1 MILSKIAQLLV
12 GGTIG
17 SVVALNLLPAN
28 LASNSMAIAQLA
40 QALNPEE
47 VNLRVKQI
55 IVRIDGANQ
64 GSGSLIGHSGTTYT
78 VLTNWHVVKE
88 EGDYTIQTIDGRK
101 HQVDSASIKRLPG
114 LDLGIF
120 KFDSKQN
127 YQVAEL
133 GDASNLSEG
142 QTVYFAG
149 YPGELR
155 QEDNRYYRFFTANLV
170 GILPKATE
178 DGYSLVYSGEAFP
191 GMSGGPVLNKQ
202 GLMIGIHGE
211 ANIHAVSGGT
221 SNYGIAIN
229 SYQQAIAQG
238 NTQPASEP
246 QPAETETAEA
256 TQPDKA
262 ASPPEVIVDNTPQP
276 EAEPTESSSSLS
288 DNISS
293 VPTFTPDTSANT
305 PETSATEQPSETA
318 SDTDQSTAATQP
330 EAEETNEPVAV
341 DENSLVSART
351 GIDYTKLRN
360 LLEAK
365 KWSEADLHTYQ
376 LVEQIV
382 KSAKQQ
388 NKHVFIELK
397 TIANFSCPDVRT
409 IDALWKK
416 YSNNKF
422 GFSPQQ
428 KVWQNVNQQGDFST
442 QTWRRFATEVGWKE
456 GEVDSGSGYL
466 LHDELDFQPTEAP
479 AGHLPWWFALPDE
492 EQKVIKHLFARCNFN
507 PTVEELEAEA
517 GNEGEGTS
525 NNREAAN
532 NQPNINKVP
541 KSLN

>member
-1 MILSKIAQLLV
+1 MNFSSKIAQLLI

-17 SVVALNLLPAN
+17 SMVALNLLPVSV
-28 LASNSMAIAQLA
+28 ASNPTASQLA

-47 VNLRVKQI
+47 VNLRAKQI

-64 GSGSLIGHSGTTYT
+64 GSGSLIGQSGNTYT
-78 VLTNWHVVKE
+78 VLTNWHVVKDG
-88 EGDYTIQTIDGRK
+88 GDYTIQTIDGRK
-101 HQVDSASIKRLPG
+101 HQVDSASIERLPG
-114 LDLGIF
+114 LDLAIF
-120 KFDSKQN
+120 KFNSSQN

-133 GDASNLSEG
+133 GDANNLSEG

-178 DGYSLVYSGEAFP
+178 NGYSLVYSGEAFP

-238 NTQPASEP
+238 NTQPTSEP

-256 TQPDKA
+256 TPPSEA
-262 ASPPEVIVDNTPQP
+262 ASPPEVIVNTTPQP
-276 EAEPTESSSSLS
+276 EAEPESSPSLS

-305 PETSATEQPSETA
+305 PETTATQQPSETA
-318 SDTDQSTAATQP
+318 SDTDRPTAATQP
-330 EAEETNEPVAV
+330 EVEETKQPVTV

-376 LVEQIV
+376 LIEQIV

-416 YSNNKF
+416 YSDNKF

-442 QTWRRFATEVGWKE
+442 QTWRRFATKVGWKQ
-456 GEVDSGSGYL
+456 GEVASSSGYKL
-466 LHDELDFQPTEAP
+466 YEQLDFEPAKAP
-479 AGHLPWWFALPDE
+479 VGHLPWWFALPDE
-492 EQKVIKHLFARCNFN
+492 EQKVIKSLFSRCNLN
-507 PTVEELEAEA
+507 PTLEELEAEA
-517 GNEGEGTS
+517 TSNINRDSTDNGNEIDKTPDT
-525 NNREAAN
+525 N
-532 NQPNINKVP
+532 
-541 KSLN
+541 